1 MHLLSTSIEYLKGVG
16 PKRAELLKKELE
28 IFTFRDLLFH
38 FPFRYI
44 DKSKIYLVADL
55 KPETPSIQLFGKIIK
70 IEEKGH
76 KKNKRLI
83 AYFQDKSGTVELV
96 WFKGLRWIKSS
107 IKLNSNYLV
116 FGKPS
121 FFNGA
126 YNIVHPEIDL
136 KQENDN
142 FFSGGFQAVYPS
154 TELLNARGLSSRA
167 ISKLIKTLLPLIED
181 DFVETLSQHILSKFN
196 LPSRIEAFFDIHVP
210 KNTKK
215 LVRAQKRLKF
225 EELFFFQLHLLKT
238 KANRQQKINGYSFN
252 ILGDNFNNFYQNYL
266 PFDLTNAQKRVLKD
280 IRKDLKSSKQM
291 NRLLQGDVGSGKT
304 LVALLSMLIAVDNS
318 YQACIMAPTEIL
330 SQQHFQYFSEFLK
343 DLNINIALLTGST
356 KTRSRKKIHEQLEN
370 GSINLLIGT
379 HALLEDKVKFSNLGL
394 VIIDEQHR
402 FGVAQRAR
410 LWRKNN
416 RPPHVLVMTAT
427 PIPRTLSMTLYGDLD
442 VSVIDELPPGRKL
455 VKTSWKSDSSRL
467 QIINFIKRQISE
479 GRQIYIVFPLIDES
493 DTFDYKNL
501 VEGINSIE
509 REFPLPDYQI
519 SVLHGQMKAEDK
531 EYEMKRFVEGVTNIM
546 VSTTVI
552 EVGVNVPNASVMI
565 IESAERFGLS
575 QLHQLRGR
583 VGRGAEQSYCILM
596 SGNKL
601 SHEAKARLSTMVE
614 TNDGFKIAEEDLK
627 LRGPGDMMGT
637 QQSGMLNFKI
647 VDIVKDN
654 KILIFARNEAENLLQ
669 NDQGLEKVENIN
681 IARAY
686 FPYAKERLGWSR
698 IS

>member
-55 KPETPSIQLFGKIIK
+55 KPETASIQLFGKIIK
-70 IEEKGH
+70 IVEKGH

-83 AYFQDKSGTVELV
+83 AYFQDKSGIVELV

-107 IKLNSNYLV
+107 IKLNSNCLV

-181 DFVETLSQHILSKFN
+181 DFVETLSQDILSKFN

-238 KANRQQKINGYSFN
+238 KASRQQKINGYSFN

-455 VKTSWKSDSSRL
+455 VKTTWKSDSSRL

-493 DTFDYKNL
+493 DTLDYKNL